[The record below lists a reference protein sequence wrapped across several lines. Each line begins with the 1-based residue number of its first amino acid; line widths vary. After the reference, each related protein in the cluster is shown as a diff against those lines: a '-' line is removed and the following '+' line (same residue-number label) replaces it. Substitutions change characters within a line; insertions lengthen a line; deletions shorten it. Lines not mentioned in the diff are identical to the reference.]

1 MISDIEHLFIY
12 LLGTGHL
19 YVIFGKISIQVSCP
33 FLNLFFFLAIKLYK
47 FHIYF

>member
-19 YVIFGKISIQVSCP
+19 YVIFGNVSIQVSCP
-33 FLNLFFFLAIKLYK
+33 FLNLFFLAIKLYK
-47 FHIYF
+47 FHMYF